1 MYILFILI
9 VILLIFLFMF
19 VFIRLADI
27 NKFFKYSTYERTSEG
42 FSDLLQYDCLI
53 EENILLLKNGS
64 LLSAFIYT
72 GKDMSEIS
80 FDEQANMTNLISKA
94 IYELGSGWTINFD
107 SVRVETLKYSDR
119 AYSNFHKKIAY
130 CIDEE
135 RRSYFNQKD
144 TMFNTIN
151 FITITY
157 TPPLLMQTKFIDSM
171 YTESNSGDN
180 ITTFDKNLINFKN
193 KLNNFISIL
202 SSVFK
207 LETLGNIEYI
217 DEYGTTITRNT
228 LLEFLHYTITG
239 KSQYINIP
247 KSPINIDLL
256 IGGEDFYTGVTSKI
270 GDKYIG
276 CIAIDGF
283 PAESYPTILY
293 KLSDMAINSRFSSR
307 FICID
312 KIEAENKLKK
322 IKSKWTQAQRGMMS
336 IVLNQP
342 QTDSNTNW
350 EAVEMTNDAI
360 EGITLQQTDRAIFG
374 YYTSNIIL
382 MEEDEQVLKDNSIQ
396 IKKLLSSLG
405 FNARIESIN
414 NVEAFIGSIPGHNH
428 ENVRRFFLHSL
439 NVGDLIPKN
448 NIWTGHEFCPCNFYP
463 KESPALIECVTTGN
477 TPYHL
482 NLHVADV
489 GHTLV
494 IGPTGAGK
502 STLLCTIVAQAF
514 RYKEATVFAF
524 DKGMS
529 MFALCKALG
538 GQHFELATDNCNL
551 VFNPFQFIDTQED
564 RMWITG
570 FIEGIL
576 ELNNVQVNPSISK
589 SIYEA
594 INNLYQLK
602 VDNPNYIP
610 TITEFKSQ
618 LQYSELDLREIIS
631 LYDVAGA
638 YSGFISGENDNLN
651 LSDFTVFEL
660 EYLMNLDNKILLP
673 ILDYLFRRIDKM
685 LKGQPAYVILDEAWV
700 AFQNPVFASKIIEW
714 LKVFRKRNCA
724 VVLATQ
730 NLMDATLN
738 SGNLLTELIIST
750 ASKIFLPN
758 AAATKADFA
767 VIYKKF
773 GLNDKQIDIIASA
786 IPKKHYYH
794 YSSEG
799 ARLFELALGKLALA
813 FVAVSTT
820 PEINQIKNLIMTYGD
835 DWVKEYLI
843 YKNINIE
850 QYLKYY
856 NEDK

>member
-64 LLSAFIYT
+64 LLSAFCYT

-180 ITTFDKNLINFKN
+180 ISTFDKNLINFKN
-193 KLNNFISIL
+193 KLTNFISIL

-382 MEEDEQVLKDNSIQ
+382 MEEDEQILKENSIQ

-405 FNARIESIN
+405 FNARIETIN

-564 RMWITG
+564 RMWLTG
-570 FIEGIL
+570 FVEGIL

-602 VDNPNYIP
+602 IDNPNHIP

-856 NEDK
+856 HEDK

>member
-64 LLSAFIYT
+64 LLSAFCYT

-564 RMWITG
+564 RMWLTG
-570 FIEGIL
+570 FVEGIL

-602 VDNPNYIP
+602 IDNPNHIP

>member
-1 MYILFILI
+1 MYVLFILAF
-9 VILLIFLFMF
+9 ILLIFLFIF

-27 NKFFKYSTYERTSEG
+27 NKFFKYSTYERTAEG

-64 LLSAFIYT
+64 LLSAFCYT

-80 FDEQANMTNLISKA
+80 FDEQVNMTNLISKA

-239 KSQYINIP
+239 KSQYINIS

-382 MEEDEQVLKDNSIQ
+382 MEEDEQILKENSIQ

-405 FNARIESIN
+405 FNARIETIN

-564 RMWITG
+564 RMWLTG
-570 FIEGIL
+570 FVEGIL

-602 VDNPNYIP
+602 IDNPNHIP

>member
-564 RMWITG
+564 RMWLTG
-570 FIEGIL
+570 FVEGIL

>member
-180 ITTFDKNLINFKN
+180 ISTFDKNLINFKN
-193 KLNNFISIL
+193 KLTNFISIL

-564 RMWITG
+564 RMWLTG
-570 FIEGIL
+570 FVEGIL

-773 GLNDKQIDIIASA
+773 GLNNKQIDIIASA

>member
-64 LLSAFIYT
+64 LLSAFCYT

-180 ITTFDKNLINFKN
+180 ISTFDKNLINFKN
-193 KLNNFISIL
+193 KLTNFISIL

-382 MEEDEQVLKDNSIQ
+382 MEEDEQILKENSIQ

-405 FNARIESIN
+405 FNARIETIN

-564 RMWITG
+564 RMWLTG
-570 FIEGIL
+570 FVEGIL

-602 VDNPNYIP
+602 IDNPNHIP

>member
-64 LLSAFIYT
+64 LLSAFCYT

-180 ITTFDKNLINFKN
+180 ISTFDKNLINFKN
-193 KLNNFISIL
+193 KLTNFISIL

-217 DEYGTTITRNT
+217 DEYGTKITRNT

-382 MEEDEQVLKDNSIQ
+382 MEEDEQILKENSIQ
-396 IKKLLSSLG
+396 IKKLLSNLG
-405 FNARIESIN
+405 FNARIETIN

-564 RMWITG
+564 RMWLTG
-570 FIEGIL
+570 FVEGIL

-602 VDNPNYIP
+602 IDNPNHIP

-773 GLNDKQIDIIASA
+773 GLNNKQIDIIASA

>member
-64 LLSAFIYT
+64 LLSAFCYT

-180 ITTFDKNLINFKN
+180 ISTFDKNLINFKN
-193 KLNNFISIL
+193 KLTNFISIL

-217 DEYGTTITRNT
+217 DEYGTKITRNT

-382 MEEDEQVLKDNSIQ
+382 MEEDEQILKENSIQ

-405 FNARIESIN
+405 FNARIETIN

-564 RMWITG
+564 RMWLTG
-570 FIEGIL
+570 FVEGIL

-602 VDNPNYIP
+602 IDNPNHIP

-773 GLNDKQIDIIASA
+773 GLNNKQIDIIASA

>member
-1 MYILFILI
+1 MYVLFILAF
-9 VILLIFLFMF
+9 ILLIFLFIF

-27 NKFFKYSTYERTSEG
+27 NKFFKYSTYERTAEG

-64 LLSAFIYT
+64 LLSAFCYT

-80 FDEQANMTNLISKA
+80 FDEQVNMTNLISKA

-157 TPPLLMQTKFIDSM
+157 TPSLLMQTKFIDSM

-564 RMWITG
+564 RMWLTG
-570 FIEGIL
+570 FVEGIL

-602 VDNPNYIP
+602 IDNPNHIP

>member
-64 LLSAFIYT
+64 LLSAFCYT

-171 YTESNSGDN
+171 YTESSNEDTM
-180 ITTFDKNLINFKN
+180 TTFDKNLINFKN

-382 MEEDEQVLKDNSIQ
+382 MEEDEQILKENSIQ

-405 FNARIESIN
+405 FNARIETIN

-502 STLLCTIVAQAF
+502 STLLCSIVAQAF

-564 RMWITG
+564 RMWLTG
-570 FIEGIL
+570 FVEGIL

-594 INNLYQLK
+594 INSLYQLK

-660 EYLMNLDNKILLP
+660 EYLMNLDDKILLP

-820 PEINQIKNLIMTYGD
+820 PEINQIKNLIMTCGD

>member
-64 LLSAFIYT
+64 LLSAFCYT

-180 ITTFDKNLINFKN
+180 ISTFDKNLINFKN
-193 KLNNFISIL
+193 KLTNFISIL

-217 DEYGTTITRNT
+217 DEYGTKITRNT

-405 FNARIESIN
+405 FNARIETIN

-564 RMWITG
+564 RMWLTG
-570 FIEGIL
+570 FVEGIL

-602 VDNPNYIP
+602 IDNPNHIP